1 MSLQSFQCV
10 AILRANTEGRGSI
23 ENSLVISV
31 VVEVYGGTCTP
42 TPRALWCPIAAA
54 WPSNALTLFQAD
66 LERDRLACVRHS
78 AGYLDRPRE
87 PRPSSRL
94 ASPVGRGFCTSQAS
108 RRHFVEKRRIVVSG
122 TRLVDAPRHR
132 PHAKAIFS
140 GSH

>member
-66 LERDRLACVRHS
+66 LERGRLACVRHS

-87 PRPSSRL
+87 PRSSSRL
-94 ASPVGRGFCTSQAS
+94 ASPVGRGFCTSQPS
-108 RRHFVEKRRIVVSG
+108 PRTFFEKPLIPACATPLG
-122 TRLVDAPRHR
+122 
-132 PHAKAIFS
+132 
-140 GSH
+140 